1 MCENGEMNIGQRF
14 KDLRQKHGFPSQVN
28 FSEKSGISR
37 IQVVDFEKNRH
48 TPNLR
53 TIEKF
58 IKPLGITM
66 EEFFTGQAPAYS
78 KPDGVDKEERKYLD
92 LLLDI
97 LRSGDKRAIMT
108 MKLVIE
114 QCGEKVNGRAL
125 KKEKAG

>member
-1 MCENGEMNIGQRF
+1 MCDNKVMDIGNRF
-14 KDLRQKHGFPSQVN
+14 REIRVSRGFATQQGFADHG
-28 FSEKSGISR
+28 GISR
-37 IQVVDFEKNRH
+37 TQLVNIENNRYE
-48 TPNLR
+48 PNIR
-53 TIEKF
+53 TLKKLLNI
-58 IKPLGITM
+58 LGVTL

-92 LLLDI
+92 LLLEI